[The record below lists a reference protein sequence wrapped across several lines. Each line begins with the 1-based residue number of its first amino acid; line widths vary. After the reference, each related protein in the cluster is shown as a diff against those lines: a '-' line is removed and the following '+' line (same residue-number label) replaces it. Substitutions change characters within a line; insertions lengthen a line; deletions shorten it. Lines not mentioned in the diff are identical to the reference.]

1 MHNGDTIVAIASGP
15 VVAGAGDAPARAIV
29 RASGPGV
36 AKIVEAMVVGMP
48 RDGRWVGAVRVRV
61 SSVAGE
67 KTTPLENSA
76 CGTVPC
82 LAIRCAAPRSY
93 TGEDTLELVMVSNA
107 ELVRRVMAA
116 MLAMD
121 GVRAAEAGEYSA
133 RAYLHGKLT
142 LDQAEGVASVIAAG
156 SAAQLEGARAVLEG
170 RAGTEYRGWAEEI
183 ATLLALVE
191 AGIDFTDQE
200 DVVPIGPGDLR
211 SRVDAL
217 LRAMEAR
224 LGARA
229 GAALATWRPRVVLAG
244 APNAGKSTLFNAL
257 LGRRRAVTSD
267 VAGTTRDAI
276 VETITLSE
284 DARGP
289 ITAELVD
296 LAGLDAALA
305 TRHGID
311 DAAQRAAMDEVQ
323 RASVVVWC
331 AAAGEREAA
340 CPLVIAER
348 QRLVWVRTKADRVME
363 SALSPRPNPLPSP
376 LSLGGGVRVCALDG
390 FGLAALRTALYDA
403 AWGAAGGAGGL
414 LPRHAAAVEGAAAQ
428 LRLLRDQTSTAPNTR
443 GIASP
448 EICAGLL
455 REALDELGTLTGR
468 VERDEIIGRIFTAFC
483 IGK

>member
-1 MHNGDTIVAIASGP
+1 
-15 VVAGAGDAPARAIV
+15 
-29 RASGPGV
+29 
-36 AKIVEAMVVGMP
+36 
-48 RDGRWVGAVRVRV
+48 
-61 SSVAGE
+61 
-67 KTTPLENSA
+67 
-76 CGTVPC
+76 
-82 LAIRCAAPRSY
+82 
-93 TGEDTLELVMVSNA
+93 MVSNP

-121 GVRAAEAGEYSA
+121 GVRAAEAGEFSA

-142 LDQAEGVASVIAAG
+142 LDQAEGVAAVIAAG

-170 RAGTEYRGWAEEI
+170 RAGTEYRAWAEEI

-200 DVVPIGPGDLR
+200 DVVPIGPSDLR

-217 LRAMEAR
+217 LGVMDAR

-257 LGRRRAVTSD
+257 LSRRRAVTSD
-267 VAGTTRDAI
+267 LAGTTRDAI
-276 VETITLSE
+276 VETITLSG

-289 ITAELVD
+289 ITVELVD
-296 LAGLDAALA
+296 IAGLDEVLAARGA
-305 TRHGID
+305 ID
-311 DAAQRAAMDEVQ
+311 DAAQRAAMDEVH

-331 AAAGEREAA
+331 AAAHEDAA

-348 QRLVWVRTKADRVME
+348 QRLVVVRTKVDRVME
-363 SALSPRPNPLPSP
+363 RGQSPRQSPLPSP
-376 LSLGGGVRVCALDG
+376 LPLGGGVRVCALDG
-390 FGLAALRTALYDA
+390 LGLATLRAALYDA
-403 AWGAAGGAGGL
+403 AWGAAGGASGL
-414 LPRHAAAVEGAAAQ
+414 LPRHTAAVEGAAAR
-428 LRLLRDQTSTAPNTR
+428 LRSLRDQLTGVRARSIT
-443 GIASP
+443 SP
-448 EICAGLL
+448 ELCAGLL

-468 VERDEIIGRIFTAFC
+468 VERDEIIGRIFAAFC